1 MPVMAE
7 PDRLLV
13 LIARTEEGFDALVT
27 GLVDVGIGGATVVD
41 SRGLAAIV
49 RDELPIFSGLSA
61 LLPATTGSRVI
72 LSLTDERH
80 VEAVLRFVEE
90 LPEEAR
96 PVGAVVPVMRT
107 FGLRDS
113 APRADRP

>member
-1 MPVMAE
+1 MAE
-7 PDRLLV
+7 PDRLLI

-49 RDELPIFSGLSA
+49 RDELPIFSGLAA
-61 LLPATTGSRVI
+61 LLPAGTGSRVI

-80 VEAVLRFVEE
+80 VQAVLKLVED
-90 LPEEAR
+90 LPEESR
-96 PVGAVVPVMRT
+96 PVGAVVPVLRT
-107 FGLRDS
+107 FGLRSS
-113 APRADRP
+113 AARGDHP

>member
-1 MPVMAE
+1 MTEA
-7 PDRLLV
+7 DRLLI
-13 LIARTEEGFDALVT
+13 LIARTEECFDALVT

-61 LLPATTGSRVI
+61 LMPATTGSRVI
-72 LSLTDERH
+72 LSLTDERRI
-80 VEAVLRFVEE
+80 EAILRFIGE

-96 PVGAVVPVMRT
+96 PVGAVVPVGRT
-107 FGLRDS
+107 FGLRS
-113 APRADRP
+113 RGPEAEGP

>member
-1 MPVMAE
+1 MPAMADA
-7 PDRLLV
+7 DRLLI

-61 LLPATTGSRVI
+61 LLPTTTGSRVI

-80 VEAVLRFVEE
+80 VDAVMRFIAE
-90 LPEEAR
+90 LPESAR
-96 PVGAVVPVMRT
+96 PVGAVIPVLRT
-107 FGLRDS
+107 FGLQDATSRNEH
-113 APRADRP
+113 P